1 MDKNILHEQL
11 LIDGK
16 RCPSLSGRTSSIIN
30 PANSTLLAEVA
41 EGGAEDIAVAVESAH
56 RAFDSRSPWRK
67 MNSRERTRA
76 LLRLSVL
83 IRDHADEL
91 SLLESQ
97 NTGKPIR
104 DARDEVNLAADCF
117 EFYAGAINKVG
128 GQTIPVAARGV
139 SMTFREPVGVCG
151 LIVPWNF
158 PIAITSWKV
167 APALSMGN
175 VVVVKPASQTP
186 LTALRVG
193 ELALEAGVPPG
204 VFNVVTGSGSVA
216 GEALVRHP
224 LVRKISFTGSTE
236 AGSQVMRLAAD
247 DIKRVTL
254 ELGGK
259 SANLVFADADLE
271 RALRSAASS
280 LLGNAGQDCCARSR
294 LLVEKSIYE
303 NFVGK
308 LTELFQKVQVGD
320 PLDEQTEMGPLISKS
335 HREKVESYVQV
346 GKAEGASLETG
357 GGRPEDG
364 ATANGSFLNPT
375 LFADVQPTMRIFQE
389 EIFGPVLCVT
399 PFKDETEAIA
409 LANDSLYG
417 LSGSIWTRDI
427 ERALR
432 VARAVQTGVLSINS
446 GNSVHLE
453 APFGGVKRSG
463 VGRELGM
470 AVLDHYSEMKSVFI
484 HVGNN
489 S

>member
-16 RCPSLSGRTSSIIN
+16 RCLSLSGRTSSIIN
-30 PANSTLLAEVA
+30 PADEKLLANIA
-41 EGGAEDIAVAVESAH
+41 EGGVEDIDAAVQNAH
-56 RAFDSRSPWRK
+56 NAFINGPWRK
-67 MNSRERTRA
+67 MNTRERTRV
-76 LLRLSVL
+76 LLRLSML
-83 IRDHADEL
+83 IRDHVEEL
-91 SLLESQ
+91 SLLESN

-104 DARDEVNLAADCF
+104 DARDEAGLAADCF
-117 EFYAGAINKVG
+117 EFYAGAINKAG

-139 SMTFREPVGVCG
+139 SMTFREPVGICG

-204 VFNVVTGSGSVA
+204 VFNVVTGSGSIA

-236 AGSQVMRLAAD
+236 VGSHVMRLAAD

-259 SANLVFADADLE
+259 SANIIFADADLE
-271 RALRSAASS
+271 RALPAAVSS
-280 LLGNAGQDCCARSR
+280 VLGNAGQDCCARSR
-294 LLVEKSIYE
+294 LLVDHSVYEKA
-303 NFVGK
+303 VTKMG
-308 LTELFQKVQVGD
+308 ELFQKVRVGN
-320 PLDEQTEMGPLISKS
+320 PLDEHTEMGPLISAS
-335 HREKVESYVQV
+335 HREKVESYVHI
-346 GKAEGASLETG
+346 GTEEGASLVSG
-357 GGRPEDG
+357 GKRPEVG
-364 ATANGSFLNPT
+364 GMAQGSYLAPT
-375 LFADVQPTMRIFQE
+375 LFSDVQSRMRIFQE

-399 PFKDETEAIA
+399 PFKDEAEAIA

-432 VARAVQTGVLSINS
+432 VARSVQTGVLSINS
-446 GNSVHLE
+446 GHSVHLE

-470 AVLDHYSEMKSVFI
+470 TVLDHYSEMKSVFI
-484 HVGNN
+484 HVGG
-489 S
+489 